1 MAATHRGTLFLGI
14 KKDHTVLFSEPMSW
28 SLLLAPIVVGTVW
41 SWAPG
46 NSGGAFQELLNFPVT
61 KFAALSPPDFSH
73 GAIGIEGDREQ
84 KAREVKGWSI
94 PSDVLF
100 ARIIMILDAKSRTI
114 VFHPQFVPEMF
125 TALLKRPAHFR
136 TSRGEG

>member
-1 MAATHRGTLFLGI
+1 MVAKGT
-14 KKDHTVLFSEPMSW
+14 TR
-28 SLLLAPIVVGTVW
+28 
-41 SWAPG
+41 
-46 NSGGAFQELLNFPVT
+46 
-61 KFAALSPPDFSH
+61 SPPDSSH
-73 GAIGIEGDREQ
+73 GAIGIERDRKQ
-84 KAREVKGWSI
+84 KAREVKGRTILSEI
-94 PSDVLF
+94 LF